1 MYCQGCILTQFPAA
15 CLQAVQNGP
24 LGGVVGADKAM
35 RQSVTRFEL
44 WRWTQMR
51 GEDTVVTKQASVG
64 LLIQKMMYFECG
76 GIVACHG
83 SN

>member
-1 MYCQGCILTQFPAA
+1 
-15 CLQAVQNGP
+15 
-24 LGGVVGADKAM
+24 VGADKAL
-35 RQSVTRFEL
+35 RQSVTRFEM
-44 WRWTQMR
+44 WRWAQMC